1 MKKLLIPLPIVVAL
15 FLGACSDS
23 SEKKDEG
30 TKTEVKKDN
39 ETKEETT
46 SDVIYH
52 KIGEKVTFEDV
63 DYTLKSAKLSDSDP
77 YGKPKKGK
85 ILTLNFNVKNNS
97 DRKVYI
103 SSTSFR
109 LYKDGKELDAFYGG
123 EKRLGGD
130 YEKGANING
139 AIQYDVD
146 GPGEYTIKY
155 LPADA
160 LDTKEIHWKFDVK
173 E

>member
-1 MKKLLIPLPIVVAL
+1 MKKLLIPLPIVAAL

-23 SEKKDEG
+23 SDKKDEG
-30 TKTEVKKDN
+30 TKTEVKKDD
-39 ETKEETT
+39 EAK
-46 SDVIYH
+46 DVTYH

-85 ILTLNFNVKNNS
+85 ILTLDFNVKNNS
-97 DRKVYI
+97 DQKVYI
-103 SSTSFR
+103 SSMSFR

-130 YEKGANING
+130 YEKGTDVNG
-139 AIQYDVD
+139 AIQYDVE
-146 GPGEYTIKY
+146 GAGKYTVKY
-155 LPADA
+155 VPADA
-160 LDTKEIHWKFDVK
+160 LDAKVIYWEFEVK

>member
-1 MKKLLIPLPIVVAL
+1 MKKLLIPLPILAAL

-23 SEKKDEG
+23 SDKKDEG
-30 TKTEVKKDN
+30 TKTEVKKDD
-39 ETKEETT
+39 ETK
-46 SDVIYH
+46 DVTYH
-52 KIGEKVTFEDV
+52 KLGEKVTFEDV
-63 DYTLKSAKLSDSDP
+63 DSTLNSANLSDSDP

-85 ILTLNFNVKNNS
+85 ILTLDINVKNNS

-103 SSTSFR
+103 SSMSFR

-123 EKRLGGD
+123 AKRLGGD
-130 YEKGANING
+130 YEKGADVNG
-139 AIQYDVD
+139 AIQYDVE
-146 GPGEYTIKY
+146 GAGKYTVKY

-160 LDTKEIHWKFDVK
+160 LDAKDIYWEFEVK